1 MAHRYHCPASSPPP
15 PTGFIYGP
23 YNEFTAGNTFPSK
36 VTLMAAE
43 LMGPSAMILFGVLD
57 IAVGGIGVVWPML
70 VALVQAAPPVAV
82 TVPQMPVALAAPGTS
97 PARVNPEPFDE
108 PPPLA
113 EPPERAPSMNY
124 APAQLEPMAV

>member
-1 MAHRYHCPASSPPP
+1 
-15 PTGFIYGP
+15 
-23 YNEFTAGNTFPSK
+23 
-36 VTLMAAE
+36 MAAE

-108 PPPLA
+108 PPPLG
-113 EPPERAPSMNY
+113 PGHWY
-124 APAQLEPMAV
+124 GGQ